1 MLSSSEKTELIQL
14 FESFGSNDFKNNHQ
28 DFKKV
33 LCVVCHLATPE
44 QGFQEGFNQL
54 LLNTRL
60 PKEYIPQVFQGV
72 DHHFLGYRQI
82 SGERLD
88 SRFLTSLKSFITSA
102 DKEGVHWALQTIDG
116 MGTQSLFFKDVV
128 QKLKWGFMDAF
139 SRQNRMSIQIIE
151 RLNNYWK
158 NFSS

>member
-1 MLSSSEKTELIQL
+1 MNLDSYYNQIIKDLGEEKRPRLMLSSSEKTELIQL

-44 QGFQEGFNQL
+44 QGFQEGFDQL

-82 SGERLD
+82 GGERLD
-88 SRFLTSLKSFITSA
+88 SRFLT
-102 DKEGVHWALQTIDG
+102 
-116 MGTQSLFFKDVV
+116 FFFLRAV
-128 QKLKWGFMDAF
+128 
-139 SRQNRMSIQIIE
+139 RR
-151 RLNNYWK
+151 
-158 NFSS
+158 